1 VTTVVRGAVHRNS
14 YRDSVELMGIA
25 AQLEQLDGIQ
35 RAGLVMAT
43 PANLAVLREAGL
55 ADAASGGP
63 GPNDLV
69 VAVAANDDAT
79 GDAALARAAA
89 LLAAGSGDSDGPV
102 QERVAQTLGEGLA
115 ELPDANL
122 VLVSTPGTYATA
134 EALRALHRGL
144 NVFLFSDNVPLEDE
158 IRLKALADR
167 KGLLVMGPDCGT
179 AIVGGV
185 PLGFANAVRRG
196 PIGLVGASGT
206 GLQQVTSLIHRF
218 GSGVSHALGTGG
230 RDLDEAVG
238 GTTMLAALRQ
248 LLADPGTEV
257 LVLIS
262 KPPSPTVAK
271 RILDAVSG
279 ASKPVIVNFL
289 GGDPAAVRAVGG
301 HPAFT
306 FEEAARIAVDLAVGA
321 ALDGVDR
328 ADGADEVDRADG
340 ADRAGEGGGGAAS
353 ADARAIGQ
361 RLAPDQAAILGLYSG
376 GSLAGEAKIV
386 LKRALGAERHDRILD
401 LGDDEYTVGR
411 PHPMIDPR
419 LRDEH
424 LVAAGSDP
432 SVAVV
437 LLDVVLGYGSHP
449 DPGGA
454 LAPAIAEAKAAAS
467 ADRRE
472 LVVVASVCGTDLDP
486 QGLDRQERTLA
497 DAGVLLEPS
506 NARAAA
512 LAAAIVAAA
521 PGEAAS
527 ATDGSAEHR
536 LVGAAD

>member
-1 VTTVVRGAVHRNS
+1 MTVVRGAVHRNS

-25 AQLEQLDGIQ
+25 AQLEALDGVQ

-43 PANLAVLREAGL
+43 AANLAVLREAGL
-55 ADAASGGP
+55 AEAAAGDP

-69 VAVAANDDAT
+69 VAVAAADAPT
-79 GDAALARAAA
+79 GDAALARAAG
-89 LLAAGSGDSDGPV
+89 LLAAGSGEAGGQI

-122 VLVSTPGTYATA
+122 ALVSTPGTYATA
-134 EALRALHRGL
+134 EALRALHHGL

-158 IRLKALADR
+158 IRLKRLADR

-218 GSGVSHALGTGG
+218 GSGVSHAIGTGG

-238 GTTMLAALRQ
+238 GTTMLAAIRQ

-262 KPPSPTVAK
+262 KPPSPSVAA
-271 RILDAVSG
+271 RILDAVRG
-279 ASKPVIVNFL
+279 APKPVVVNFL
-289 GGDPAAVRAVGG
+289 GGDAAVVRAAGA

-306 FEEAARIAVDLAVGA
+306 FEEAARIAVGLAGGA
-321 ALDGVDR
+321 RVEDRDDNR
-328 ADGADEVDRADG
+328 ADGLVN
-340 ADRAGEGGGGAAS
+340 
-353 ADARAIGQ
+353 ARAE
-361 RLAPDQAAILGLYSG
+361 RLAPDQTAILGLYSG

-386 LKRALGAERHDRILD
+386 LKRALGTDRHDRILD

-419 LRDEH
+419 LRNEH

-432 SVAVV
+432 SLAIV
-437 LLDVVLGYGSHP
+437 LLDVVLGYGSHA
-449 DPGGA
+449 DPAGA
-454 LAPAIAEAKAAAS
+454 LAPAIAEAKAAAA
-467 ADRRE
+467 ADDRE

-486 QGLDRQERTLA
+486 QGLERQERTLA

-506 NARAAA
+506 NARAAD
-512 LAAAIVAAA
+512 LAAEIIAVAAA
-521 PGEAAS
+521 THEL
-527 ATDGSAEHR
+527 ATAGSAMTDP